1 MKRLE
6 NYKAKLKAAQAEET
20 IRMRE
25 YNTAM
30 RALKKIINEVSTLQ
44 DKVDYEQNKLAQA
57 ASHAESA
64 DRI

>member
-6 NYKAKLKAAQAEET
+6 NYKAKLKAAKAEET

-30 RALKKIINEVSTLQ
+30 RALKKIIKHVMNLERKVENETL
-44 DKVDYEQNKLAQA
+44 KLAKV
-57 ASHAESA
+57 ASRTESN
-64 DRI
+64 D

>member
-6 NYKAKLKAAQAEET
+6 NYKAKLKAAKAEET

-30 RALKKIINEVSTLQ
+30 RALKKIIKHVMNLERKVENETL
-44 DKVDYEQNKLAQA
+44 KLAKA
-57 ASHAESA
+57 ASRTESN
-64 DRI
+64 D

>member
-6 NYKAKLKAAQAEET
+6 NYKAKLKAAKAEET

-30 RALKKIINEVSTLQ
+30 RALKKIIKHVMNLERKVENETL
-44 DKVDYEQNKLAQA
+44 KLAKA
-57 ASHAESA
+57 ASRTESTK
-64 DRI
+64 

>member
-6 NYKAKLKAAQAEET
+6 NYKAKLKAAKAEET

-30 RALKKIINEVSTLQ
+30 RALKKIIKQVMNLQ
-44 DKVDYEQNKLAQA
+44 ERINREENK
-57 ASHAESA
+57 HN
-64 DRI
+64 RNI

>member
-6 NYKAKLKAAQAEET
+6 NYKAKLKAAKAEET

-30 RALKKIINEVSTLQ
+30 RALKKIIKHVMNLQ
-44 DKVDYEQNKLAQA
+44 ERINREENKLAQA
-57 ASHAESA
+57 ASRAESN
-64 DRI
+64 D

>member
-6 NYKAKLKAAQAEET
+6 NYKAKLKAAKAEET

-30 RALKKIINEVSTLQ
+30 RALKKIIKHVMNLQ
-44 DKVDYEQNKLAQA
+44 ERINREENK
-57 ASHAESA
+57 HN
-64 DRI
+64 RNI